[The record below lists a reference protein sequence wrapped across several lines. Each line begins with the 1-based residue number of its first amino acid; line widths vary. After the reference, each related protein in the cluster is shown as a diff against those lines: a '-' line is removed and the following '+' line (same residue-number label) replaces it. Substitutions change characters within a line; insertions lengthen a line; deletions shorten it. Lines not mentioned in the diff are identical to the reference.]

1 MKERSATKE
10 TVKSALMDKSAQSV
24 PSNTGQREGKQIVQA
39 SSQPKRSKKQIRED
53 EASYAN
59 IARIQCEEASIIASL
74 KRHKRV

>member
-39 SSQPKRSKKQIRED
+39 SSQTKRSKKQIRED
-53 EASYAN
+53 EASFVE
-59 IARIQCEEASIIASL
+59 IERIQNEEASVIAPL
-74 KRHKRV
+74 KRHRSV